1 MDFKKNII
9 LIIASMGVFVEAL
22 DIAIINLTIPAIQ
35 HQFNVSNDTLQW
47 LQTLYVLLYGGFLI
61 IGGKLSDVAGRK
73 KVFMAGSALFLVSS
87 LGAGLSTSFV
97 ALAFFRAIQGL
108 GAALIMPS
116 AISIVTHTFTET
128 HERSKA
134 IGIFSSF
141 AAIGSGSGLAVGG
154 LISTYWGWH
163 WVFLINVPILVVV
176 LIASYFILDRD
187 SKNKQTQKTDYLSSI
202 LLVFSLLLFTYGIHQ
217 VGDFEKNYLTITICL
232 STSLILLGIIYR
244 RLKSISN
251 PLIDLNVFNSKTI
264 ITANAT
270 FFTLGCF
277 FIGYLFLIAL
287 ILQRDMHYSAAT
299 SGLLLVPFSILSAV
313 VAKFILPAIMKRVPT
328 LQLGVI
334 GMSMM
339 SLGGILLILT
349 LLFDYPLTL
358 ILLSAACVSG
368 IGMTICFTSLS
379 LLCIEGIPSEHYGL
393 ASSLSSTSYF
403 MGAGIGLSV
412 LTLFM
417 PKENMDTAVNGLTVI
432 VLCCYALLG
441 LSLLLLRQKKN
452 KRE

>member
-1 MDFKKNII
+1 MEFKKNIV

-35 HQFNVSNDTLQW
+35 NQFAVSNDTLQW

-61 IGGKLSDVAGRK
+61 IGGKLSDVLGRK
-73 KVFMAGSALFLVSS
+73 NIFIIGAALFLISS
-87 LGAGLSTSFV
+87 LGAGLSTSFMS
-97 ALAFFRAIQGL
+97 LAFFRALQGL

-116 AISIVTHTFTET
+116 ALSIVTHTFTET
-128 HERSKA
+128 NERSKA

-176 LIASYFILDRD
+176 LIASYLILDKDVRVARVE
-187 SKNKQTQKTDYLSSI
+187 KTDYLSSI
-202 LLVFSLLLFTYGIHQ
+202 LLVITLLLFTYGIHQ
-217 VGDFEKNYLTITICL
+217 FGAFENNYVSIIGAL
-232 STSLILLGIIYR
+232 SATAVLFFIIYK
-244 RLKSISN
+244 RLKSIPN
-251 PLIDLNVFNSKTI
+251 PLINLDVFNSKTI
-264 ITANAT
+264 ITANAV

-287 ILQRDMHYSAAT
+287 ILQRDMGYSAAKA
-299 SGLLLVPFSILSAV
+299 GLLLVPFSILSAA
-313 VAKFILPAIMKRVPT
+313 VAKFILPSLMKRVTT
-328 LQLGVI
+328 LQLGII

-339 SLGGILLILT
+339 SLGGILLVLT
-349 LLFDYPLTL
+349 LVFDYPLFL
-358 ILLSAACVSG
+358 ILLSAAFVSG

-379 LLCIEGIPSEHYGL
+379 LMCIQDIPCEHYGL

-417 PKENMDTAVNGLTVI
+417 PKENMDSAVGTITVI
-432 VLCCYALLG
+432 ILCSYALLG
-441 LSLLLLRQKKN
+441 LILLLWRN
-452 KRE
+452 RNA

>member
-1 MDFKKNII
+1 MDFKKNLI

-22 DIAIINLTIPAIQ
+22 DIAIINLTIPSIQ
-35 HQFNVSNDTLQW
+35 QQFQVSNDTVQW

-73 KVFMAGSALFLVSS
+73 RVFMAGAALFLISS
-87 LGAGLSTSFV
+87 LGAGLSMSFG
-97 ALAFFRAIQGL
+97 ALAFFRALQGL

-116 AISIVTHTFTET
+116 ALSIVTHTFTET
-128 HERSKA
+128 QERSKA

-163 WVFLINVPILVVV
+163 WVFLINVPILIVV
-176 LIASYFILDRD
+176 LIATYYLIDADLRP
-187 SKNKQTQKTDYLSSI
+187 QQRVKTDYLSGI
-202 LLVFSLLLFTYGIHQ
+202 LSVFCLLLFTHGIHQ
-217 VGDFEKNYLTITICL
+217 LGDFQANYPTIIG
-232 STSLILLGIIYR
+232 SLGGALLLFLIIYR
-244 RLKSISN
+244 RLKSIPN
-251 PLIDLNVFNSKTI
+251 PLIDLKVFNSKTI
-264 ITANAT
+264 ITANAA

-287 ILQRDMHYSAAT
+287 ILQRDMHYSAAK

-313 VAKFILPAIMKRVPT
+313 VAKFILPAIMKRVQT
-328 LQLGVI
+328 LTLGII

-339 SLGGILLILT
+339 SLGGILLVLT
-349 LLFDYPLTL
+349 LALDYPLVL
-358 ILLSAACVSG
+358 ILLSAASVSG

-379 LLCIEGIPSEHYGL
+379 LLCIQDIPSQHYGL

-412 LTLFM
+412 LSLFM
-417 PKENMDTAVNGLTVI
+417 PKASLNSAVNGLTVA
-432 VLCCYALLG
+432 VLCSYALIG
-441 LSLLLLRQKKN
+441 LALLLWRQKN
-452 KRE
+452 SR